1 VVLLGIEIAS
11 DILEDA
17 KPKKALRN
25 KESKII
31 NMD

>member
-1 VVLLGIEIAS
+1 VVLLGIEIALH
-11 DILEDA
+11 ILEDP

-25 KESKII
+25 KESKKI